1 LSIDVDRLAEE
12 VVRGAQLLIERA
24 VAPLREESQALR
36 SELAAAAARIADL
49 EARAPVAGP
58 EGPAGRDGAPGE
70 RGADGAPGRDGIDGK
85 DGAPGEQGADGRD
98 GIDGKDGAPGRD
110 GADGKD
116 GAPGERGADGAP
128 GRDGADGPNGKDGR
142 DGIDGAQG
150 PEGRM
155 PSVKAWVD
163 GVHYALDCVTHGGA
177 TWQAVRDTGH
187 APPHADWVCIAARGA
202 DGAGIVPRGTWSEGE
217 GYARNDIAAMNGG
230 SFIALHDDP
239 GVCPGPGW
247 QLLTS
252 PGKRGQKGEDGRRG
266 EPGPAGPQPV
276 ALVPDED
283 GRLVLTL
290 SDGSEIEADLYPMVR
305 ALT

>member
-12 VVRGAQLLIERA
+12 VVRGAQLLIEKA

-36 SELAAAAARIADL
+36 GELAAAAARIAEL

-85 DGAPGEQGADGRD
+85 DGAPGERGADGRDGADGLNGKDGRD
-98 GIDGKDGAPGRD
+98 GIDGKDGA
-110 GADGKD
+110 
-116 GAPGERGADGAP
+116 
-128 GRDGADGPNGKDGR
+128 
-142 DGIDGAQG
+142 QG

-155 PSVKAWVD
+155 PAVKAWAD

-187 APPHADWVCIAARGA
+187 APPHADWTCIAARGA
-202 DGAGIVPRGTWSEGE
+202 DGAGIVPRGTWAEGE
-217 GYARNDIAAMNGG
+217 FYARHDIAAMNGG
-230 SFIALHDDP
+230 SFIALQDDP
-239 GVCPGPGW
+239 GTCPGPGW